1 MTTTDDEITD
11 EQRKEGF
18 DVFKRIIEGQKVEIP
33 RWMTEARERA
43 DRIQAAMQKQLDAR
57 DRDKPA
63 QNPTHAA
70 TASTF
75 RTDRDDL
82 PTLNQKGNQQAQP
95 DPAATRT
102 ETKYSEEDMFV
113 FTDDLGER
121 VR

>member
-1 MTTTDDEITD
+1 
-11 EQRKEGF
+11 
-18 DVFKRIIEGQKVEIP
+18 
-33 RWMTEARERA
+33 
-43 DRIQAAMQKQLDAR
+43 MQKQLDTR

-63 QNPTHAA
+63 QNPAHAA